1 MKKKLS
7 ILVWLCL
14 IFGVSLAKAQTNP
27 YLDGEVLTYEGRFSK
42 VIPLGTVADL
52 TFTVGKSPD
61 DKNYLVKAEAKSRGT
76 LIKLFRFSFLQKI
89 ESTIDG
95 EKYTI
100 LKTVKRDEQKERI
113 RDSEANF
120 DYSEKKVTYIET
132 DPKDAARPPQK
143 IASTIVDETHDLISG
158 IYILRSL
165 PLAVG
170 KTFTLNVSDSGLVY
184 EVPVRVTAREQQK
197 TILGKVMCFKV
208 EPQVFGTGR
217 MIEQKGSMIIWITD
231 DNRRLPVRSQLNTSF
246 GKIEVRLRKMETGKV
261 KK

>member
-61 DKNYLVKAEAKSRGT
+61 DKNYSVKAEAKSRGT

-170 KTFTLNVSDSGLVY
+170 KTFNLTVSDSGLVY

-246 GKIEVRLRKMETGKV
+246 GKIEVRLRKMENGKV